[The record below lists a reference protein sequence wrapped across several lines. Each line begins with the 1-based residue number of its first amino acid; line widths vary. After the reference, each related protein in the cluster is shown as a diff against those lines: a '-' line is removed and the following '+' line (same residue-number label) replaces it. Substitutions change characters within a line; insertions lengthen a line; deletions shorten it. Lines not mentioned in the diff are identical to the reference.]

1 MINSIKISFL
11 ELLATMN
18 VDQKVHRDF
27 YIFLVAEVV
36 GLTTLVVALGGNAAV
51 FAVIYILMTS
61 FITACIYELLAN
73 LPGKK
78 ALRYLVEHHLWKR
91 NVSYDVL

>member
-1 MINSIKISFL
+1 MINSIKISVL

-36 GLTTLVVALGGNAAV
+36 GLTTLVIALGGNAAV
-51 FAVIYILMTS
+51 FAVIYIMTMS
-61 FITACIYELLAN
+61 FITACLYELLAN

>member
-1 MINSIKISFL
+1 MINSIKISAL

-36 GLTTLVVALGGNAAV
+36 GLTTLVIALGGNAAV
-51 FAVIYILMTS
+51 FAVIYILITS
-61 FITACIYELLAN
+61 FITACLYELLAN
-73 LPGKK
+73 FPGKK
-78 ALRYLVEHHLWKR
+78 AYRYLVNHHLWKR
-91 NVSYDVL
+91 NAF

>member
-1 MINSIKISFL
+1 MIKSIKISTL

-27 YIFLVAEVV
+27 YIFLVTEVV
-36 GLTTLVVALGGNAAV
+36 GLTTLVIALGGNAAV

-61 FITACIYELLAN
+61 FITACLYELLAN
-73 LPGKK
+73 FPGKK
-78 ALRYLVEHHLWKR
+78 AYRYLVNHHLWKR
-91 NVSYDVL
+91 NAF

>member
-1 MINSIKISFL
+1 MIKSIKISVL
-11 ELLATMN
+11 EILATIS

-27 YIFLVAEVV
+27 YLFLVAEIV
-36 GLTTLVVALGGNAAV
+36 GLTTLVITLGGNAAV

-61 FITACIYELLAN
+61 FITACLYELLAN
-73 LPGKK
+73 FPGKK

>member
-1 MINSIKISFL
+1 MINSIKISVL

-18 VDQKVHRDF
+18 VDQKVHREF

-36 GLTTLVVALGGNAAV
+36 GLTTLVIALGGNAAV

-73 LPGKK
+73 LHGKK
-78 ALRYLVEHHLWKR
+78 AYRYLVNHHLWKR
-91 NVSYDVL
+91 NAF

>member
-1 MINSIKISFL
+1 MIKSIKISVL
-11 ELLATMN
+11 EILATIS

-27 YIFLVAEVV
+27 YLFLVAEIV
-36 GLTTLVVALGGNAAV
+36 GLTTLVITLGGNAAV

-61 FITACIYELLAN
+61 FITACLYELLAN
-73 LPGKK
+73 FPGKK

-91 NVSYDVL
+91 NAF

>member
-1 MINSIKISFL
+1 MINSIKISIL

-18 VDQKVHRDF
+18 VDAKVRRDF
-27 YIFLVAEVV
+27 YLFLVTEIV
-36 GLTTLVVALGGNAAV
+36 GLTTLVITLGGNSAV
-51 FAVIYILMTS
+51 FAVIYILLTS
-61 FITACIYELLAN
+61 FVTAIVYEFLAN
-73 LPGKK
+73 FPGKK

>member
-1 MINSIKISFL
+1 MINSIKISIL

-18 VDQKVHRDF
+18 VDAKVRRDF
-27 YIFLVAEVV
+27 YLFLVTEIV
-36 GLTTLVVALGGNAAV
+36 GLTTLVIALGGNNAV
-51 FAVIYILMTS
+51 FAVIYIMVMS
-61 FITACIYELLAN
+61 FISACIYELLAN

-78 ALRYLVEHHLWKR
+78 ALRYLVDHHLWKR

>member
-1 MINSIKISFL
+1 MINSIKISAL
-11 ELLATMN
+11 ELLATLN
-18 VDQKVHRDF
+18 VDQKVRRDF
-27 YIFLVAEVV
+27 YLFLITEVV
-36 GLTTLVVALGGNAAV
+36 GLTTLVIALGGNAAV

-78 ALRYLVEHHLWKR
+78 ALKYLMEHHLWKR
-91 NVSYDVL
+91 NTFDVL